1 MAFNVTSSRLHVIEC
16 EEHFR
21 STFTTSWHIET
32 WKHMICLVI
41 LGGTVSDNIWNKCW
55 IVSVDAVWLT
65 SELLTNQWL
74 PAILLLLSE
83 PESIRMSVSEGAVT
97 HLLRSH
103 FLCLINIQE
112 GWRLTNKLKTWIS
125 LQLSSKYFSCKVCV
139 LAKALFWKNTLHVY
153 AFRYNQ
159 KLGSFIV
166 FLHRGLLGANRKSVT
181 MTCLSHMKH

>member
-1 MAFNVTSSRLHVIEC
+1 MKNISEAHLRHPDIL
-16 EEHFR
+16 
-21 STFTTSWHIET
+21 
-32 WKHMICLVI
+32 KHE
-41 LGGTVSDNIWNKCW
+41 NIW
-55 IVSVDAVWLT
+55 SVLSFWGVQSLITFEINA
-65 SELLTNQWL
+65 ELFQSMLSDLPLSFSQISGFLQYCCCYQNQNL
-74 PAILLLLSE
+74 FACQ
-83 PESIRMSVSEGAVT
+83 SVRGAVT